1 MAGDLRG
8 MRKKAIRCCGE
19 KEGKNCGNILG
30 YIMDGKL
37 VMIRHGRVV
46 EVEGDADG
54 KVGITCERC
63 GKKTLIETK
72 FSWKVKK
79 SL

>member
-1 MAGDLRG
+1 

-30 YIMDGKL
+30 YIIDGKL
-37 VMIRHGRVV
+37 ICMRHGRTV
-46 EVEGDADG
+46 EIESDADG